1 MNELEM
7 MKIQIESLRSM
18 YKTNLIRHIKGL
30 IQTLEIELE
39 LLEKSSNYTPNGCG
53 IIQNAGKVIDN
64 YCVQLGTLDMIKE
77 ESDII

>member
-1 MNELEM
+1 MNDAEM

-53 IIQNAGKVIDN
+53 IIQK
-64 YCVQLGTLDMIKE
+64 CW
-77 ESDII
+77 ESYR